1 MSYHTLII
9 DPLREM
15 MSKAFDFVP
24 TLLVTLGILLVG
36 WLMAKVIS
44 EMLLR
49 LFKAIHVDKITEQL
63 GVTNVLKKGGVD
75 HKPSELLSRLVYWVI
90 MVIFLIIAVNAF
102 GLTMASILL
111 EKILAYIPSVIS
123 GVVVLILGL
132 LLANIVSNVIYLI
145 VSNTNMPNPDVVS
158 RLSKWAIVVFVT
170 VAFLKEIGFEFL
182 FTGANLTIV
191 LAGFIFAL
199 ALAFGLAG
207 KDIAARYL
215 EVLKPKK

>member
-90 MVIFLIIAVNAF
+90 MVIFLIIAVKAF

-111 EKILAYIPSVIS
+111 EKILAYIPSVVS
-123 GVVVLILGL
+123 GAVVLILGL

-145 VSNTNMPNPDVVS
+145 VSNTNMPNPDVIS
-158 RLSKWAIVVFVT
+158 RLSKWAIVIFVT

-191 LAGFIFAL
+191 LAGSIFAL

-215 EVLKPKK
+215 DVLKPRK